1 MITNE
6 PNHMSFIT
14 ENSVKFM
21 YANSLRTVVM
31 GLLRSYADAQYNQP
45 EHIACIQI
53 HRRNLQDLQEFF
65 PTHEAFLTDRLTP
78 IWNESVSDLCRESKS
93 LTTLAHLTN
102 QPWELAVILS
112 SWIPSWC
119 VVQQV
124 LGRPLAFV
132 HQFANEEVQLRDI
145 IEAEPEHA
153 QAFCNLAVLYLN
165 DGQLEDSQKLFE
177 KSLTLAPNAPD
188 TLLNYAVL
196 LSQNG
201 DFQAAEELL
210 RRALGVQPDYVVAWS
225 NLGYVLSELE
235 RFEEAEQALRQALAI
250 NPDYPVAL
258 LNITVPLQK
267 RGAFAESEKLLRH
280 LLALEPGHID
290 AALNLFVCLFSQ
302 RRGNDAENVL
312 RQIISNQ
319 PNCAEAMSKL
329 GIYLFQQDKFTEAEE
344 WLKKAYEISGE
355 SPESAFDLST
365 FLLLRGHYREG
376 FRLYESRFRV
386 KYNHNPQRFAQ
397 TAWDGSGLNGKT
409 ILVHAEQGF
418 GDMFQCARY
427 LPLIRQRGGRVIL
440 ETRSE
445 LYRLFAQSELADLLY
460 IEGDPLPE
468 FDTYIPFMSLPH
480 VFRTDVDSIPQNM
493 PYLSVGSELDTEW
506 GKHISEISGFR
517 VGLVWA
523 GNPLHKNDDARSI
536 SLEQLAPLGSLPGV
550 QIISLQKGS
559 GEAQIPHSP
568 FPMYALG
575 DRIQDFADTAAILN
589 HLDLLVCVDTSIA
602 HLAGAMNVKTCL
614 LLAKSPDWRWLLDRS
629 DSPWYSSLRL
639 FRQQQSESWEGVIDE
654 VAQYI
659 LMCMQQ
665 PRL

>member
-1 MITNE
+1 MYFNDDSSI
-6 PNHMSFIT
+6 
-14 ENSVKFM
+14 KFM
-21 YANSLRTVVM
+21 YVNNLRAVMM

-45 EHIACIQI
+45 EQIAYIQK

-65 PTHEAFLTDRLTP
+65 PTHESFLTDRLTP
-78 IWNESVSDLCRESKS
+78 IWNEAVSDLCRESKS
-93 LTTLAHLTN
+93 LTTLAHLIN

-119 VVQQV
+119 LVQQV
-124 LGRPLAFV
+124 LGRPLAFG
-132 HQFANEEVQLRDI
+132 QQISNEEAQLRDI
-145 IEAEPEHA
+145 IEADPEHA

-165 DGQLEDSQKLFE
+165 DGKLDDSQKLFE
-177 KSLTLAPNAPD
+177 KSLTLSPNAPD

-201 DFQAAEELL
+201 DFRTAEELL
-210 RRALGVQPDYVVAWS
+210 RRALSIQPDYVVAWS

-235 RFEEAEQALRQALAI
+235 RFEEAEQALRQALTI

-280 LLALEPGHID
+280 LLTLEPGHID

-302 RRGNDAENVL
+302 RRGTDAENVL

-319 PNCAEAMSKL
+319 PDCAEAMSKL
-329 GIYLFQQDKFTEAEE
+329 GIYLFQQDNFTEAEE

-386 KYNHNPQRFAQ
+386 KYNNNPQRFAQ
-397 TAWDGSGLNGKT
+397 TAWDGSGLDGKT

-418 GDMFQCARY
+418 GDILQCARY
-427 LPLIRQRGGRVIL
+427 LPLIQQRGGRVIL

-445 LYRLFAQSELADLLY
+445 LYRLFAQSKLADLLF

-493 PYLSVGSELDTEW
+493 PYLSVSSELDTEW

-536 SLEQLAPLGSLPGV
+536 SLEQLTPLGSLPGV

-602 HLAGAMNVKTCL
+602 HLAGAMNVRTCL

-629 DSPWYSSLRL
+629 DSPWYPSLRL
-639 FRQQQSESWEGVIDE
+639 FRQQQSESWKSVIDE

-659 LMCMQQ
+659 LKFMQQ
-665 PRL
+665 PPH